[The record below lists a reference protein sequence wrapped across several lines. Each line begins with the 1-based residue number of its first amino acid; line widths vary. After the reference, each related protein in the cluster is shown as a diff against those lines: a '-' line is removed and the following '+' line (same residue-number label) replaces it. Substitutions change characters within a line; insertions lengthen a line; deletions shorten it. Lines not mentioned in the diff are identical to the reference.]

1 MLTKLFLIKVNFFY
15 FLTNLKGDIMVLK
28 GLNVG
33 IDSIIFDKH
42 TGDVVI
48 RFMPLRIPLKDL
60 NMLSDETAQILEVTS
75 EEKLEKYI
83 SRFSAYYIKNKAL
96 DPKAIRDRAK
106 ELGLSPKEFEEM
118 VCQRVKELGNVSS
131 LDIEEEPPARVD
143 GK

>member
-1 MLTKLFLIKVNFFY
+1 M
-15 FLTNLKGDIMVLK
+15 MVLN

-42 TGDVVI
+42 TGDIVI

-60 NMLSDETAQILEVTS
+60 NMLCDDTAEILEVKS
-75 EEKLEKYI
+75 EEKLEKYV
-83 SRFSAYYIKNKAL
+83 SRFAAYYIKHKAHE
-96 DPKAIRDRAK
+96 PKAISDRAK
-106 ELGLSPKEFEEM
+106 ELGLSPKEFEDII
-118 VCQRVKELGNVSS
+118 CRRVKEMGNVSS